1 MFPGTLRE
9 AMNGQ
14 QRPLDLLVMCAVMLV
29 LSLLGL
35 VGALSR
41 RLFGDIDGLL
51 LIAVCLTMVLIFGGL
66 TVVLAR
72 EQGWLGKRGKDAPS
86 APPRPT
92 GK

>member
-1 MFPGTLRE
+1 
-9 AMNGQ
+9 MNGQ

-35 VGALSR
+35 VGALSS

-51 LIAVCLTMVLIFGGL
+51 MIAVCLSMVLIFGGL
-66 TVVLAR
+66 TFVLAV
-72 EQGWLGKRGKDAPS
+72 EQGWFGKRGKSAPS
-86 APPRPT
+86 GPPTQT